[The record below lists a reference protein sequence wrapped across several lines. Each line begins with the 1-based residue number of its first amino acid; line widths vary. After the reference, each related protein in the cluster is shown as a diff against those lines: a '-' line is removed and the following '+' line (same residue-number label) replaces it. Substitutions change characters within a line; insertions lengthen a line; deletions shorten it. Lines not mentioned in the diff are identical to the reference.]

1 MNSGFYDIHC
11 HILPGADDGAK
22 IFTEALDM
30 LNIAY
35 NDGIR
40 HIVLTPHYQKGHF
53 ELPLEQ
59 LKVRYEILK
68 KEAKKQF
75 PDMELYLGTEIC
87 HFHDVPLELTQGKVA
102 SIAGT
107 RYVLVE
113 FYPKSELRS
122 IFAGLQ
128 EIQMAGYN
136 PILAHVERY
145 EALNGNL
152 DEILHLIRMGIY
164 IQVNA
169 SSVIGKSGR
178 KTKNF
183 VKKLLERD
191 MVHFIGTDA
200 HGIEHRR
207 PVLSECASYI
217 TRKWGQEY
225 TELLLKEYPQ
235 RMLNDEYI

>member
-22 IFTEALDM
+22 VFTDAMEM
-30 LNIAY
+30 IRIAY
-35 NDGIR
+35 EDGIR

-53 ELPLEQ
+53 GLPIQQ
-59 LKVRYEILK
+59 LRVRYEILR
-68 KEAKKQF
+68 KEAKQQY

-87 HFHDVPLELTQGKVA
+87 HFHDAPLELSEGKIMTMA
-102 SIAGT
+102 DT

-122 IFAGLQ
+122 ILSGLQ
-128 EIQMAGYN
+128 EIQMAGFN

-145 EALNGNL
+145 EALMGNYE
-152 DEILHLIRMGIY
+152 EILHLIRMGIY

-169 SSVIGKSGR
+169 SSVIGKSGH
-178 KTKNF
+178 KVKVF
-183 VKKLLERD
+183 IKKLLERD

-207 PVLSECASYI
+207 PQLKECANYI
-217 TRKWGQEY
+217 TRKWGKDY
-225 TELLLKEYPQ
+225 TELLLEENPR
-235 RMLNDEYI
+235 RMLNGEYI